1 MSSLRW
7 PDRSWI
13 WLLRK
18 EWRELLVSRAW
29 WVLAALTGPLVGV
42 SFVTAV
48 RTYGEASAGAVYGGA
63 EAFSPLDGIWSPT
76 FAAFELA
83 AIFLLPFVAIRL
95 FSADRMSGALKL
107 ELQHPM
113 PVGARLVAKVIVLG
127 AGCAI
132 AAIPGLIAVI
142 LWRAYGGSIYVPEVA
157 AVVLGHALNAAI
169 TIAVASAA
177 ASIADH
183 PATAAITALG
193 LTVGG
198 WAIDFVAAVHGGRWE
213 SIAAYTPSALVAT
226 FQRGLVRADVTLA
239 ALALV
244 AAGLALAGIWLHPGR
259 PARRKLASSVAAL
272 TATVVAIAATTFVR
286 TSWDVSENRR
296 NSFPAADERALE
308 TLHSPLLIEAHLAQ
322 RDPRRFDLDHQVVRK
337 LRRTVP
343 ALEVRYVARTSIGLF
358 EQADAGYGEIHY
370 EMNGRRATT
379 RLTTAESALDAIY
392 SIADVERGEDDDPP
406 FEGHPLAATP
416 AGAALIFYGLWP
428 LNVLAASVWLLHRPG

>member
-7 PDRSWI
+7 PDRSWV

-42 SFVTAV
+42 SFITAV
-48 RTYGEASAGAVYGGA
+48 RTYSEASAGAVYGGA

-76 FAAFELA
+76 FGAFELA

-107 ELQHPM
+107 ELQQPM
-113 PVGARLVAKVIVLG
+113 PVGARLLAKTLVLG

-132 AAIPGLIAVI
+132 AATPGLIAIV
-142 LWRAYGGSIYVPEVA
+142 LWQAYGGSVYVPEVFS
-157 AVVLGHALNAAI
+157 VVLGHALNAAI
-169 TIAVASAA
+169 TIAVAAA
-177 ASIADH
+177 AAAIADH

-193 LTVGG
+193 FTVGG
-198 WAIDFVAAVHGGRWE
+198 WAIEFVAAVHGGRWE
-213 SIAAYTPSALVAT
+213 GIAAYTPSAMVAT
-226 FQRGLVRADVTLA
+226 FQRGLVRADVMLA

-244 AAGLALAGIWLHPGR
+244 SAGLALAGIWLPPGR
-259 PARRKLASSVAAL
+259 PARGKLAASVATLAVAL
-272 TATVVAIAATTFVR
+272 TAIGAASFAR
-286 TSWDVSENRR
+286 SSWDLSENRR
-296 NSFPAADERALE
+296 NSFAVADERALE
-308 TLHSPLLIEAHLAQ
+308 ALPATLLVEAHLAQ
-322 RDPRRFDLDHQVVRK
+322 RDPRRFDLEHQVVQK

-358 EQADAGYGEIHY
+358 EQTDAGYGEIHY

-379 RLTTAESALDAIY
+379 RMTTADAALDAIY
-392 SIADVERGEDDDPP
+392 SIAHVDRGDEDDDP
-406 FEGHPLAATP
+406 FEGHPLTTEP
-416 AGAALIFYGLWP
+416 VGAGVVFYALWP
-428 LNVLAASVWLLHRPG
+428 LNVLAAGVWLLHRPG